1 MTHIPVKRSKF
12 IISVYF
18 LYLRDN
24 KILLLRRFN
33 TGYADGKY
41 SLPAGHLD
49 EHESISSAVSREVAE
64 EIGIKS
70 SPIDYELVQV
80 MHRKETDER
89 LDLFFVNTKIRQR
102 PINNET
108 DRCDDVRWFP
118 LDNLPENT
126 VPYVRRAIKNY
137 KKKVLYDEVGWRD

>member
-18 LYLRDN
+18 LYVRNN

-49 EHESISSAVSREVAE
+49 EHESISSAVAREVAE

-70 SPIDYELVQV
+70 SPADYRLVQV

-89 LDLFFVNTKIRQR
+89 LDLFFVNTKIRQS
-102 PINNET
+102 PVNNET
-108 DRCDDVRWFP
+108 ERCDDVRWFP
-118 LDNLPENT
+118 MDNLPRNT
-126 VPYVRRAIKNY
+126 VSYVRRAIENHKS
-137 KKKVLYDEVGWRD
+137 KVLYDEVGWRD